1 MSGINYEK
9 LALKA
14 QKLVT
19 DAGRTVTLVKPSVT
33 PGDPSQPWNG
43 PNDPTV
49 GEVTFEVP
57 GVQLLPNA
65 VRIFGLAAL
74 GDANEFR
81 GLITY
86 SELVYIIFQGEEEL
100 EEYTIVRDGGVDFQI
115 EATQALKPANT
126 TLLGFIGVRR

>member
-1 MSGINYEK
+1 MAIDYVK
-9 LALKA
+9 LAAKA
-14 QKLVT
+14 QTLIT
-19 DAGRTVTLVKPSVT
+19 QSGRTVTLVKPAT
-33 PGDPSQPWNG
+33 APADPTQPWNG
-43 PNDPTV
+43 PTDPAV
-49 GEVTFEVP
+49 GEITLEVP

-86 SELVYIIFQGEEEL
+86 SELVYIVFQGEENL
-100 EEYTIVRDGGVDFQI
+100 ESYTFVRDDGVDFQI